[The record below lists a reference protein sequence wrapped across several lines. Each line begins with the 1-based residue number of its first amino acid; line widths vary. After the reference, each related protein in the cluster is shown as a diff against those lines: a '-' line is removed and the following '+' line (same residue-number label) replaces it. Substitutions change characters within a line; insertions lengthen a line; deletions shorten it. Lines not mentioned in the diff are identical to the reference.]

1 MEPHQRL
8 PVFLPKLRAALVHI
22 GFSKEEADSV
32 CNDIRAGRPPKPIS
46 TASHY
51 HRAWVICDAME
62 DILTTLDDGSEGAAW
77 CSQIAHRIFDYQDA
91 FKAKHGYMPL
101 DPGPIEQASGPVG
114 TA

>member
-51 HRAWVICDAME
+51 HRAWVICSAS
-62 DILTTLDDGSEGAAW
+62 TLSRSSASRSQECAAPSNLNAEISEGAALARSKYRRA
-77 CSQIAHRIFDYQDA
+77 CS
-91 FKAKHGYMPL
+91 
-101 DPGPIEQASGPVG
+101 V
-114 TA
+114 

>member
-8 PVFLPKLRAALVHI
+8 TVFLPKLRAALVHI

-62 DILTTLDDGSEGAAW
+62 DILTTLDDGSEAAAW
-77 CSQIAHRIFDYQDA
+77 CQARARLDCVA
-91 FKAKHGYMPL
+91 FLEAVAISPP
-101 DPGPIEQASGPVG
+101 PGARNVLFWQP
-114 TA
+114 